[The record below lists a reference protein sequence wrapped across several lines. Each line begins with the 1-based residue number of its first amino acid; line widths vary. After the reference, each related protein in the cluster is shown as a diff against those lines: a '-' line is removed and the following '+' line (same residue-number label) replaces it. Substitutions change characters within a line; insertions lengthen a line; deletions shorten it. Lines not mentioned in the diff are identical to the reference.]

1 MKSSIPKGKNAELFH
16 ELSENIGGEVRF
28 DNYSRQ
34 MYSTDGS
41 IYKID
46 PLGVV
51 IPRNSDDVISV
62 HEISSKI
69 KTIIT
74 PRGGGTS
81 LSGQTVNSGI
91 VVDFSKY
98 MNKIIEVCPE
108 EKWVRTQPGITID
121 NLNRHL
127 SNYGLFFTP
136 DPSTSSR
143 ANVGGAMGS
152 N

>member
-16 ELSENIGGEVRF
+16 ELSENIGGEVRC

-34 MYSTDGS
+34 MYSTAGS

-51 IPRNSDDVISV
+51 IPRNSDAVISV

-127 SNYGLFFTP
+127 
-136 DPSTSSR
+136 
-143 ANVGGAMGS
+143 
-152 N
+152 